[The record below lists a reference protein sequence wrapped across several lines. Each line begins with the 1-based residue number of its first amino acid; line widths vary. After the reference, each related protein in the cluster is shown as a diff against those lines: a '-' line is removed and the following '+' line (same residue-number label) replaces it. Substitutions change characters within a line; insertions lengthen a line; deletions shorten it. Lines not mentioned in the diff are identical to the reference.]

1 MSGGKD
7 SGLVTYI
14 AGKAGVADAVFIDT
28 GLELL
33 ETIETAIKTAEKA
46 GLRLTILR
54 AHDKFWRALGI
65 YGSPARDY
73 RWCCKVVKLSLLGKY
88 YREKYGRVL
97 AIVGQ
102 RRYESP
108 QRALADR
115 LSHSGTIGDGYVA
128 APIHE
133 WISLEV
139 FLYST
144 LEKIPIN
151 PLYMKGYDRIG
162 CYPCPTSRMA
172 ELELIQKTYPEYM
185 IKWIKYLENYAETHS
200 LPREWVELGL

>member
-1 MSGGKD
+1 MP
-7 SGLVTYI
+7 
-14 AGKAGVADAVFIDT
+14 
-28 GLELL
+28 

-46 GLRLTILR
+46 GLQLTILR
-54 AHDKFWRALGI
+54 AHDRFWRALRI
-65 YGSPARDY
+65 YGSPTRDY
-73 RWCCKVVKLSLLGKY
+73 RWCYKVVKLSLFGKH
-88 YREKYGRVL
+88 YREKYGRIL

-115 LSHSGTIGDGYVA
+115 LSPSGTIGDGYVA

-133 WISLEV
+133 WINLEV
-139 FLYST
+139 FLYSI

-162 CYPCPTSRMA
+162 CYLCPTSRMA
-172 ELELIQKTYPEYM
+172 ELELVQKNYPEYM

-200 LPREWVELGL
+200 LPREWVELGLWRWRFRLPGEIRALSKRQGINP